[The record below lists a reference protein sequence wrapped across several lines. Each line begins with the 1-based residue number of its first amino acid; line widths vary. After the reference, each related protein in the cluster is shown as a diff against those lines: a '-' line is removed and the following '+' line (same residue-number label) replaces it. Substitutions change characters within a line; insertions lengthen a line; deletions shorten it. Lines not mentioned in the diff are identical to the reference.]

1 METRLNNEVN
11 FIVIYD
17 IKKTAFF
24 CLTDQISDLSRN
36 DVIYEITCPG
46 CDKKYIGKTERR
58 LETRLTEHCKHFDPS
73 AVAQHFHN
81 TFHTTTSS
89 MTISIFLISSL
100 LTLKT

>member
-1 METRLNNEVN
+1 METRLEVN

-24 CLTDQISDLSRN
+24 LSNKNQILDLSRN

-58 LETRLTEHCKHFDPS
+58 LETRLTEHG
-73 AVAQHFHN
+73 
-81 TFHTTTSS
+81 
-89 MTISIFLISSL
+89 
-100 LTLKT
+100 TL